1 MDKAAFTD
9 INAGVVGRAATAK
22 HYQVAGAQAFAGNRL
37 APLVQL
43 GYGARRRAAS
53 TVLVDVANQAAKPMA

>member
-37 APLVQL
+37 TPLV
-43 GYGARRRAAS
+43 
-53 TVLVDVANQAAKPMA
+53 